1 MERTSVLV
9 AVGGGRDEGDG
20 LQGVPGREAERR
32 EDLMGGLGGRGPR
45 DGPHGGLG
53 VQGAEW
59 KQRFPSRLSRTPC
72 RRCSCSSPWHA
83 SSRAPPPASAS
94 QSAGL
99 TGVCRRARPSHPR
112 RCGRPRSEPGLPRA
126 PSRFPKARVLQRPF
140 WRRRPSQAEGT
151 CRTLIGRRRSRA
163 HPPPITLDGRSST
176 CYCPAVAGG
185 GTPSPLSWSGGS
197 CRGRGGHRG

>member
-1 MERTSVLV
+1 MEGTSVLV

-72 RRCSCSSPWHA
+72 RRCSGSSPWHA

-99 TGVCRRARPSHPR
+99 TGVCPRPALPPQAVRKAEVRARTPPGAQQVPEGPR
-112 RCGRPRSEPGLPRA
+112 PAAPVPEPPAQPG
-126 PSRFPKARVLQRPF
+126 K
-140 WRRRPSQAEGT
+140 GT

-176 CYCPAVAGG
+176 CDCPAVAGG
-185 GTPSPLSWSGGS
+185 GTPNPLSWSGGS